1 MKWSVIWYVALVVR
15 EMVAVQMH
23 EAIIAVHL
31 SILDKTL
38 GGDAMFKIG
47 QNQVNTLTDMTM
59 YSRTNAQ
66 MLTVGNSMTTQ
77 VHINVWMLITQ

>member
-1 MKWSVIWYVALVVR
+1 VIWYVALVVR